1 MTITDLEM
9 NELLVSIAS
18 KRERDIAFAVFGI
31 EGLLREIISLIA
43 THPQKLQVHMSFL
56 KCY

>member
-18 KRERDIAFAVFGI
+18 KRERDIALAVFSI

-43 THPQKLQVHMSFL
+43 THPQKLQVLTPFL
-56 KCY
+56 GCY